1 MVEKKA
7 VFPDRI
13 RRIPEHFSWL
23 DHALVRKNR
32 IQGVS
37 HSSLAL
43 YLFLVT
49 VSDADGLSYYSD
61 GSIERYLDLD
71 SRMLDTCRKELC
83 TRGLIAYGSPFY
95 QVLPVNGGIQ

>member
-7 VFPDRI
+7 VCPDRI
-13 RRIPEHFSWL
+13 RCIPEHFSWL

-32 IQGVS
+32 IQGIS

-49 VSDADGLSYYSD
+49 VSDAEGLSYYSD
-61 GSIERYLDLD
+61 KSIERYLDLD
-71 SRMLDTCRKELC
+71 SKVLDNCRRELC
-83 TRGLIAYGSPFY
+83 NRGLVAYRSPFY
-95 QVLPVNGGIQ
+95 QVLPVNRGVQ

>member
-7 VFPDRI
+7 VYPDRI

-32 IQGVS
+32 IQGIS
-37 HSSLAL
+37 HPSLAL

-49 VSDADGLSYYSD
+49 VSDAEGLSYYSD
-61 GSIERYLDLD
+61 SSIERYLDLD
-71 SRMLDTCRKELC
+71 SKMLGYCRRELGN
-83 TRGLIAYGSPFY
+83 RGLVAYRSPFY
-95 QVLPVNGGIQ
+95 QVLPVSGGVR

>member
-7 VFPDRI
+7 VFPDRV

-32 IQGVS
+32 IRGVS
-37 HSSLAL
+37 HPSLAL

-49 VSDADGLSYYSD
+49 VSDAEGLSYYSD
-61 GSIERYLDLD
+61 GSIERYLDFD
-71 SRMLDTCRKELC
+71 NRMLVDCKRELC
-83 TRGLIAYGSPFY
+83 NRGLIAYRSPFY
-95 QVLPVNGGIQ
+95 QILPVSGGAQ

>member
-7 VFPDRI
+7 VYPDRI

-32 IQGVS
+32 IVGIS
-37 HSSLAL
+37 HSSLAF

-49 VSDADGLSYYSD
+49 VSDAEGLSYYSD
-61 GSIERYLDLD
+61 SSIERYLDLD
-71 SRMLDTCRKELC
+71 SKMLDDCRRELAN
-83 TRGLIAYGSPFY
+83 RGLVAYRSPFY
-95 QVLPVNGGIQ
+95 QVLPVSGGAR